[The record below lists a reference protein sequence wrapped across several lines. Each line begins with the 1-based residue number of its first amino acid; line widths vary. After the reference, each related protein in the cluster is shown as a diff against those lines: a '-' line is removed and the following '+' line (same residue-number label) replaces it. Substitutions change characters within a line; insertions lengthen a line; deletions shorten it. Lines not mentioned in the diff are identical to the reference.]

1 MVPRRPSIKLSAM
14 TTARPAGELLRDWRQ
29 RRRMSQLT
37 LAVEA
42 NVSTRHLSFVESGRA
57 APSREMILHLSEH
70 LDIPL
75 RERNRLLL
83 AAGFA
88 PGYEERALSDPE
100 LRAAHQAMS
109 AVLDG
114 HDPYPA
120 IAIDRRWTLVA
131 ANRAVAPLLADC
143 APELLTGQIN
153 VLRLSLHPKGLAPRI
168 DNYAQWRSHLLQRV
182 VRGIELSADAE
193 LIALHE
199 ELLGYPAPERSSTS
213 VVRHEPMHEIVIPMR
228 LRSPLGLLSF
238 ISTTTVFGS
247 PLEVSL
253 SELAIEA
260 FYPAD
265 AATAEAL
272 RRAQAAT

>member
-1 MVPRRPSIKLSAM
+1 MVLRWASIKLWTM
-14 TTARPAGELLRDWRQ
+14 TTARPVGELLRDWRQ
-29 RRRMSQLT
+29 RRRMSQLA

-42 NVSTRHLSFVESGRA
+42 NVSTRHLSFMESGRS
-57 APSREMILHLSEH
+57 APSREMILHLSEY

-88 PGYEERALSDPE
+88 PGYEERALSDPD
-100 LRAAHQAMS
+100 LRAAHEAMS

-143 APELLTGQIN
+143 APELLTGTIN

-168 DNYAQWRSHLLQRV
+168 DNYAQWRGHLLQRV
-182 VRGIELSADAE
+182 ARGIELSADPE

-199 ELLGYPAPERSSTS
+199 ELLGYPAPPQATSS
-213 VVRHEPMHEIVIPMR
+213 VVRPEPMHEIVIPMR
-228 LRSPLGLLSF
+228 LRSPLGLLNF

-272 RRAQAAT
+272 RRAHPTT

>member
-1 MVPRRPSIKLSAM
+1 MVLRPRPTKLWIM
-14 TTARPAGELLRDWRQ
+14 TTTRPVGEMLRDWRQ
-29 RRRMSQLT
+29 RRRMSQLA

-42 NVSTRHLSFVESGRA
+42 NVSTRHLSFVESGRS
-57 APSREMILHLSEH
+57 APSREMILHLAEH

-88 PGYEERALSDPE
+88 PGYEERSLNDPE
-100 LRAAHQAMS
+100 LHAAQQAMS
-109 AVLDG
+109 AVLDA

-120 IAIDRRWTLVA
+120 LAIDRRWTLIA
-131 ANRAVAPLLADC
+131 ANRAVAPLIADC
-143 APELLTGQIN
+143 APELLSGTIN
-153 VLRLSLHPKGLAPRI
+153 VLRLSLHPKGLAARI

-182 VRGIELSADAE
+182 SRGIELSADPE

-199 ELLGYPAPERSSTS
+199 ELQSYPEPEHASRAP
-213 VVRHEPMHEIVIPMR
+213 VRHEPMHEIVLPMR
-228 LRSPLGLLSF
+228 LRTPLGVLSF

-247 PLEVSL
+247 PLEVTL

-272 RRAQAAT
+272 RRAQPAT